1 MNVQNNEPERRHF
14 LIILI
19 EIIHYA
25 FSKQGVEQALDTSSE
40 PIRGSRSDWLT
51 GLLEAVNVAQSG
63 CCPEWACPAGHG
75 LCSRLG
81 GWYQGV

>member
-25 FSKQGVEQALDTSSE
+25 FSKQGA
-40 PIRGSRSDWLT
+40 
-51 GLLEAVNVAQSG
+51 
-63 CCPEWACPAGHG
+63 
-75 LCSRLG
+75 
-81 GWYQGV
+81 